1 MPGTETRLPAGAD
14 ARRRRAGAGTPPRE
28 EPAADPTRQRGVRCA
43 AVRQQCRTGLSA
55 CLDLVPVDGDYE
67 IGSRREVTVDRAH
80 ANAGLGAMN
89 FGSMG
94 RTTLDEATAF
104 TIVAAL

>member
-1 MPGTETRLPAGAD
+1 MPAD
-14 ARRRRAGAGTPPRE
+14 AVLVPARRHVRNPRLIQRAS
-28 EPAADPTRQRGVRCA
+28 AACRCA

-94 RTTLDEATAF
+94 RTSLDEATAF